1 MLKEKGMTGTGKD
14 LKLSLC
20 KACMS
25 MTYTI
30 LDNGLKKCGK
40 CKYAKEQ

>member
-30 LDNGLKKCGK
+30 CGK